1 MTITAGQESALRDL
15 ESVARDGD
23 ALEVIKVTG
32 PQEEGESLLVE
43 ITLSFKGLPQTSNGI
58 PLRQRERFFVFV
70 PAGYPL
76 RYPHVWVPHQRWA
89 GWPHVQWTRH
99 LCLYQA
105 PETEWNPVDG
115 MFGFIERLYLW
126 VKRAAVNQLDAVGA
140 PLHPP
145 VAYVENFSTPLV
157 TPYVNAPVV
166 GDKPWTGFANITERP
181 GSRIDVTGWSG
192 LEDAAPAGSVA
203 AAVLLPQA
211 TSYEFP
217 SKVNELLDIL
227 RGQGVSRKTLIRV
240 LGRAA
245 TINGKD
251 TQLLVL
257 IGTPTRGVRDSG
269 VYQQNL
275 VAWLLDPVIA
285 NGLRLALEQ
294 FSPDQGLREIGLDC
308 ERLVLEW
315 SELADV
321 SWCRLREARPEVTIR
336 RDHSSP
342 LAWFRNKTVA
352 VWGCGAIGGHV
363 AEALVRAGVAKLI
376 LWDKSVVTSGVLV
389 RQPFEDSDIGKNKAS
404 ATRERLLRIIPG
416 LAVEAIEKDILD
428 NTDWADSVDMVINA
442 TASWPVAQHLEVRRM
457 AAPPKETVIASM
469 VLGHHAH
476 RALLYII
483 GGDYTGGTAD
493 LARKTKIEALRQGR
507 LTQFVDDFWPDQ
519 PGNSF
524 QPEPGCSEPTF
535 VGAHAEVMG
544 LVGTMLTKLA
554 REVARSAPQVASSH
568 LFTSAGM
575 DVGNRE
581 SREHDFFFQ
590 PDACLTESIDGYRVK
605 IAPQAFKDLLE
616 WIRQSEKRNGRSAET
631 GGHIYGERND
641 AAKIIW
647 VTEVSGPPPGSKASP
662 TEFVCGFKGV
672 GTASKAKSRSTRGS
686 IRFVGMWHTHPNGS
700 PKPSY
705 TDYKTM
711 CDIVSDR
718 TVPCPRS
725 LLLVIGTGP
734 QDAFHVTASLFSR
747 GQLSAYNELN
757 RQVKPVN
764 LPLPMNPKPSQEDGL
779 VLGGEGFDAGEG
791 TLTK

>member
-15 ESVARDGD
+15 ESVAREGD

-43 ITLSFKGLPQTSNGI
+43 IALSFKGLPQTSDGI

-89 GWPHVQWTRH
+89 DWPHVQWTRH

-192 LEDAAPAGSVA
+192 LEDATPAGSVA

-227 RGQGVSRKTLIRV
+227 EGQGVSRKTLIRV

-245 TINGKD
+245 TINGND

-275 VAWLLDPVIA
+275 VAWLLDRVIA

-294 FSPDQGLREIGLDC
+294 FSPHQGLREIGLDC

-315 SELADV
+315 SKVADV

-336 RDHSSP
+336 RDDTSP

-363 AEALVRAGVAKLI
+363 AEALARAGVGKLI
-376 LWDKSVVTSGVLV
+376 LWDKSVVTPGVLV
-389 RQPFEDSDIGKNKAS
+389 RQPFEDSDIGKNKAT

-416 LAVEAIEKDILD
+416 LPVEAIGKDILD
-428 NTDWADSVDMVINA
+428 NTDWADGLDMVINA
-442 TASWPVAQHLEVRRM
+442 TASWPVAQHLEICRM

-476 RALLYII
+476 RALLYVI

-507 LTQFVDDFWPDQ
+507 LSQFVDDFWPDR
-519 PGNSF
+519 PRTSF

-535 VGAHAEVMG
+535 IGAHAEVIG
-544 LVGTMLTKLA
+544 LIGAMLTKLA
-554 REVARSAPQVASSH
+554 REVAHGNPEVASSH
-568 LFTSAGM
+568 LFTAAGV
-575 DVGNRE
+575 DVPNRE
-581 SREHDFFFQ
+581 RREHSFFFK
-590 PDACLTESIDGYRVK
+590 PDICLAESVHGYQVK
-605 IAPQAFKDLLE
+605 IAPEAFDDLQK
-616 WIRQSEKRNGRSAET
+616 WILRSQERHGRAAET
-631 GGHIYGERND
+631 GGHIFGERND
-641 AAKIIW
+641 AARIVW
-647 VTEVSGPPPGSKASP
+647 VTEVTGPPPGSKASP
-662 TEFVCGFKGV
+662 AEFVCGFKGV

-686 IRFVGMWHTHPNGS
+686 VKFAGMWHTHPNGS
-700 PKPSY
+700 PKPSD

-711 CDIVSDR
+711 RDIVSDR
-718 TVPCPRS
+718 AVPCPRS
-725 LLLVIGTGP
+725 LLLVIGTAL
-734 QDAFHVTASLFSR
+734 QDAFHVTGSLFSR
-747 GQLSAYNELN
+747 GQLPAYSEFN
-757 RQVKPVN
+757 RQAKPVT
-764 LPLPMNPKPSQEDGL
+764 LPLPVKPKPSQEDGL
-779 VLGGEGFDAGEG
+779 VLGGEGFDAAEG
-791 TLTK
+791 TLA